1 MTKTKKRFLFYGFLV
16 IFLLGTCVTIL
27 YAQGYKYDFTRSA
40 FVKTGALSLKT
51 NIDADVYIN
60 DKYAGPTSFFG
71 STFRMDRLLPG
82 IYVVKIEKVG
92 FSSWTKKI
100 TISEG
105 FVSDFSHIMLL
116 PNGGSDNKAMK
127 LEIVE
132 NNNNFTAEMRLIT
145 NAKNQKKILRIPG
158 LSDYYFKE
166 GSILKITDNSDEI
179 HITTIADEIV
189 GYSLSPDKD
198 KIAWW
203 NNNELYIYWIR
214 SPSYY
219 NRLVGTNELLS
230 RYSTTI
236 ESAGWFRDS
245 DHVLVNVGSNK
256 IVEVDT
262 RGGINIVTL

>member
-127 LEIVE
+127 LPLT
-132 NNNNFTAEMRLIT
+132 TARYVPDAL
-145 NAKNQKKILRIPG
+145 NIPISTMIYG
-158 LSDYYFKE
+158 NKVWIMLPSGKDDHI
-166 GSILKITDNSDEI
+166 SILIESDKVSNS
-179 HITTIADEIV
+179 
-189 GYSLSPDKD
+189 YRNYFNLLW
-198 KIAWW
+198 KIA
-203 NNNELYIYWIR
+203 R
-214 SPSYY
+214 
-219 NRLVGTNELLS
+219 
-230 RYSTTI
+230 
-236 ESAGWFRDS
+236 
-245 DHVLVNVGSNK
+245 K
-256 IVEVDT
+256 
-262 RGGINIVTL
+262 